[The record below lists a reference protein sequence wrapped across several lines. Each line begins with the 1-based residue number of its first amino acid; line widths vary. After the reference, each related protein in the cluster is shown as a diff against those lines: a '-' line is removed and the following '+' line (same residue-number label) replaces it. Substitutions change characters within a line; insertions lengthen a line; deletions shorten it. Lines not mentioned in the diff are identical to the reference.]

1 MTERLPNRVLIVGG
15 SGAGKSMLA
24 TRLAA
29 VSGVPL
35 AELDAWFWGPGW
47 TRREVFSVEVAA
59 LAAQPRWVAEGSYAS
74 ALRTL
79 LPRAELVVWLDYPRP
94 LQAWR
99 IVRRSLRRAWQRET
113 LAHGNRET
121 LRGAL
126 FSRDSLLLW
135 MWRGHCKRRAE
146 LSALRAVCP
155 ASWQVF
161 RAPAQTARWLNG
173 LILPEGDG
181 RHD

>member
-15 SGAGKSMLA
+15 SGAGKSTLA

-94 LQAWR
+94 LQA
-99 IVRRSLRRAWQRET
+99 
-113 LAHGNRET
+113 
-121 LRGAL
+121 
-126 FSRDSLLLW
+126 
-135 MWRGHCKRRAE
+135 
-146 LSALRAVCP
+146 
-155 ASWQVF
+155 
-161 RAPAQTARWLNG
+161 
-173 LILPEGDG
+173 
-181 RHD
+181 